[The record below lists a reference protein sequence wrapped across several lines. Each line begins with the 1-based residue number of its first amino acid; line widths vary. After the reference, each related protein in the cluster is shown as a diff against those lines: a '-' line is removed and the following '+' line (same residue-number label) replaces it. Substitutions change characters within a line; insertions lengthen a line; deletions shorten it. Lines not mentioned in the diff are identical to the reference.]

1 MAKKAVKI
9 LKVQAPAGR
18 ANPAPPI
25 GPVLGGAGVN
35 IMEFVQQFNDR
46 TKTMTGIIPAV
57 ISVYEDRSFDFVLM
71 QPPMTE
77 LIKAELKLEKG
88 SGTPNKTKIG
98 HLTQAQIESIAERK
112 MSDLNARS
120 IESAS
125 SIVRGTARSMGV
137 TTD

>member
-35 IMEFVQQFNDR
+35 IMEFVQQFNER

-120 IESAS
+120 IVSAS

>member
-120 IESAS
+120 IASAS